1 MRAYWIKNTGA
12 TTELIPREV
21 PQPRPSAHQMLVRM
35 RATSLN
41 RGDMLARIKRHSA
54 ADGRPAGIDGSGE
67 VVSVGADV
75 KAFKPG
81 ERVLFRA
88 HACFAEYAVVDPPLA
103 ARIPECLSWEQAAA
117 LPAAYIT
124 AWEAVVEFG
133 RARAGE
139 WVLLCGASSGVGVA
153 ALQIAKALGARVI
166 GVSGSPK
173 KLAALSALGL
183 DVAVEGRGGVF
194 VDAALQAT
202 GGKGVNV
209 AVNLVGGSAFP
220 ACLHAAADFG
230 RVIIVGYVDGQMH
243 ADFDLEAVHGKRL
256 QICGISNTPL
266 SRAQRAASMAGFM
279 RDVYPALASGAI
291 APVID
296 RVFEFDELPAAKAY
310 VDTDQFLG
318 KVVVRMA

>member
-1 MRAYWIKNTGA
+1 MKTYWIKNTGT
-12 TTELIPREV
+12 TTELFLREL
-21 PQPRPSAHQMLVRM
+21 PQPQPTAGQMLVRM

-41 RGDMLARIKRHSA
+41 RGDLLARIKRHSA
-54 ADGRPAGIDGSGE
+54 ADGRPAGIDGSGD
-67 VVSVGADV
+67 VVAVGAEV
-75 KAFKPG
+75 TAFKPG
-81 ERVLFRA
+81 DRVLFRA
-88 HACFAEYAVVDPPLA
+88 HACFAEYAVVEPPLA
-103 ARIPECLSWEQAAA
+103 AHMPQRLSWEEAAA

-153 ALQIAKALGARVI
+153 ALQIAQSLGARVI
-166 GVSGSPK
+166 GTSGSAQ
-173 KLAALSALGL
+173 KLAKLKALGL
-183 DVAVEGRGGVF
+183 DVGIEARGGAF
-194 VDAALQAT
+194 ADAALQAT

-220 ACLHAAADFG
+220 ACVQVAADFG
-230 RVIIVGYVDGQMH
+230 RVIIVGYVDGEMH

-266 SRAQRAASMAGFM
+266 VPAQRAASMAGFM

-291 APVID
+291 KPVID
-296 RVFEFDELPAAKAY
+296 RVFDFDELPAAKAY

-318 KVVVRMA
+318 KVVVRMP